1 VTIFVSIAAY
11 RDLDLVPTIADC
23 LAKAR
28 WPDEL
33 RFGICWQHAP
43 DEAPPPMLDGDRMR
57 LLDIRWQ
64 DSLGAC
70 WARAEV
76 MKLYDGEEWFLQLA
90 SHHRFAQG
98 WDALLLDQVA
108 ASGAPRPVLTTY
120 GTPFDPAAPL
130 PEGAPTAINF
140 VGYRRDAIPI
150 VQCCLRPDLAGRAA
164 PARAR
169 FLSGHLL
176 FAPGSFVADVPY
188 DPSLYFYGEEIS
200 LAIRAFTSGYDLFHP
215 TRHIL
220 WHQEPRRVTPL
231 HWEDHVVARGMTA
244 SAAERDAASL
254 ARVERFLLDHP
265 VGPLACGNVRSFA
278 DYEAYAGLDFR
289 RRTATPEA
297 RRGDEPLAP
306 PPPVPAQTW
315 RLRIGLDRSAL
326 GDAAVETPRFWYVG
340 IHDADDV
347 EIARVDADRNELD
360 RALADPGERIVI
372 ERQFRSTRRPARW
385 TVWPVDRRG
394 LWTERLSGPVDEDC
408 LA

>member
-1 VTIFVSIAAY
+1 MTIFVSIAAY
-11 RDLDLVPTIADC
+11 RDLDLLPTIADC

-28 WPDEL
+28 WPGDL
-33 RFGICWQHAP
+33 RFGVCWQHAA
-43 DEAPPPMLDGDRMR
+43 DEEAPPALDGGRMR
-57 LLDIRWQ
+57 LLDIPWQ

-76 MKLYDGEEWFLQLA
+76 MKLYDGEDWFLQLD
-90 SHHRFAQG
+90 SHHRFAEG

-108 ASGAPRPVLTTY
+108 RSGAARPVLTTY
-120 GTPFDPAAPL
+120 GAPFDPAAPL
-130 PEGAPTAINF
+130 PPGVPTTIRF

-150 VQCCLRPDLAGRAA
+150 VQCWLRPDLAERDA

-176 FAPGSFVADVPY
+176 FAPGGFIADVPY
-188 DPSLYFYGEEIS
+188 DPSLYFFGEEIS
-200 LAIRAFTSGYDLFHP
+200 LAIRAFTNGYDLFHP
-215 TRHIL
+215 SRHIV

-231 HWEDHVVARGMTA
+231 HWDDHVIAQGLKA

-254 ARVERFLLDHP
+254 ARVERFLLEQP
-265 VGPLACGNVRSFA
+265 VGPFACGAVRGFA
-278 DYEAYAGLDFR
+278 DYQAYAGLDFR

-297 RRGDEPLAP
+297 RHGDEPLAP
-306 PPPVPAQTW
+306 PPAVPPQTW
-315 RLRIGLDRSAL
+315 RLRIGLDRTAL
-326 GDAAVETPRFWYVG
+326 PDAAVEAPRFWYVG

-347 EIARVDADRNELD
+347 EIVRVDAHRDELD
-360 RALADPGERIVI
+360 RALAHAGERIVI
-372 ERQFRSTRRPARW
+372 ERQFRSARRPVRW

-394 LWTERLSGPVDEDC
+394 YWTERLSGPVDSDC